1 MQMENKQK
9 TCAFAKV
16 LYSSFQPRLSLPTKN
31 TGNERRI
38 MKA

>member
-9 TCAFAKV
+9 TCAFAKAM
-16 LYSSFQPRLSLPTKN
+16 YSSFQPRLSLPTKN
-31 TGNERRI
+31 TENEHVI